1 MTAPLESALEKK
13 LKAHCAQGY
22 AHYDQGDYNAALRAF
37 YQAWLLLPKPQ
48 TQFTEASWVL
58 TALADAYQ
66 RAGKPA
72 LALEAA
78 QSALCCEGAESNTV
92 ALMRKGQAQLDLGDT
107 AAARV
112 TLYKVFGKQ
121 GVKAFA
127 GEGPQYLEAI
137 RDLVGS

>member
-1 MTAPLESALEKK
+1 MTAPLEPALEKR

-22 AHYDQGDYNAALRAF
+22 TLYDQGDFNAALRAF

-78 QSALCCEGAESNTV
+78 QSALCCEGAENNTV
-92 ALMRKGQAQLDLGDT
+92 ALMRKGQAQWDLGDT

-112 TLYKVFGKQ
+112 TLYKVYGRQ
-121 GVKAFA
+121 GARAFE
-127 GEGPQYLEAI
+127 GERPEYLGAI
-137 RDLVGS
+137 RDLVDA